1 MVKEKFYNLLQELVH
16 CEVMEILNSLEEQ
29 NYLRKLTSIEKHLDN
44 CEKRLGEVERRYAM
58 LARSILNDGK

>member
-16 CEVMEILNSLEEQ
+16 CEVMEILKDQVHDLNRLNSV
-29 NYLRKLTSIEKHLDN
+29 EKHLDN

>member
-16 CEVMEILNSLEEQ
+16 CEVMEILKDQVHDLNRLNSV
-29 NYLRKLTSIEKHLDN
+29 EKHLDN
-44 CEKRLGEVERRYAM
+44 CEKRLREVERRYSM

>member
-16 CEVMEILNSLEEQ
+16 CEVMEILKDQVHDLNRLNSVE
-29 NYLRKLTSIEKHLDN
+29 NHLDN